1 VTRRF
6 TKDTIATHAGRMS
19 REHFGVVNTPV
30 YRASTILY
38 RDLASV
44 ESGNVPYVYGR
55 LGTPTS
61 RSLEEAITALEGGAR
76 TVLCPSGTNA
86 ITTAILS
93 VCSAG
98 DHLLMTDN
106 CYGPTRS
113 FCEKSLTRL
122 GVETSFYDPL
132 TGGDIEE
139 LFRPNTKAVFCETPG
154 SLTFEVQDVPAIA
167 DVAHARGASVLLDN
181 TWATPLYFD
190 AFAHGA
196 DLSIQAATKYVGGHA
211 DVMLGYVTAN
221 SAHAAQLAD
230 THSGLGLCASG
241 DDCFLALRG
250 LRTMPVRLK
259 RHEETGL
266 KLARWLQN
274 RSEVARVLHPALDD
288 DPGHMIWKR
297 DFSGASGLFGVE
309 LTPVTRAALAA
320 FFDGLECFG
329 IGYSWGG
336 YESLI
341 VPAHFSRSI
350 RPFPV
355 QGPLLRIHAGLE
367 DANDLFADLA
377 EAFAR
382 MQKQTTA

>member
-1 VTRRF
+1 MTRRF
-6 TKDTIATHAGRMS
+6 TKDTIATHVGRMS

-38 RDLASV
+38 RNLASV
-44 ESGNVPYVYGR
+44 ESGDAPYIYGR

-61 RSLEEAITALEGGAR
+61 RSLEEAVTALEGGVR

-132 TGGDIEE
+132 TGGNIEE
-139 LFRPNTKAVFCETPG
+139 LFRSNTRAVFCESPG

-167 DVAHARGASVLLDN
+167 HVAHARGASVLLDN

-196 DLSIQAATKYVGGHA
+196 DLSIQAVTKYVGGHA

-221 SAHAAQLAD
+221 TTHAEQLAD
-230 THSGLGLCASG
+230 THSGLGLYASG

-259 RHEETGL
+259 CHEETGI
-266 KLARWLQN
+266 KLARWLDS
-274 RSEVARVLHPALDD
+274 RSEVTRVLHPALESN
-288 DPGHMIWKR
+288 PGHPIWKR
-297 DFSGASGLFGVE
+297 DFTGASGLFGVE
-309 LTPVTRAALAA
+309 LAPVTKAALAA

-341 VPAHFSRSI
+341 VPAHFHRSV
-350 RPFPV
+350 RPFPAR
-355 QGPLLRIHAGLE
+355 GPLLRVHAGLE
-367 DANDLFADLA
+367 DPNDLLADL
-377 EAFAR
+377 ENGFER
-382 MQKQTTA
+382 MQTLTTA

>member
-1 VTRRF
+1 MTRRF

-44 ESGNVPYVYGR
+44 ESGDAPYIYGR

-61 RSLEEAITALEGGAR
+61 RSLEEAVTALEGGAR

-113 FCEKSLTRL
+113 FCEKSLKRL

-132 TGGDIEE
+132 TGGDIEQ
-139 LFRPNTKAVFCETPG
+139 LFRSNTRAVFCESPG

-167 DVAHARGASVLLDN
+167 RVAHARGASVLLDN
-181 TWATPLYFD
+181 TWATPVYFD

-211 DVMLGYVTAN
+211 DVMLGYITATMT
-221 SAHAAQLAD
+221 HAEQLAD
-230 THSGLGLCASG
+230 THSGLGLSASG

-259 RHEETGL
+259 RHEATGL
-266 KLARWLQN
+266 KLARWLEG
-274 RSEVARVLHPALDD
+274 RSEVTRVLHPALES
-288 DPGHMIWKR
+288 DPGHPIWKR
-297 DFSGASGLFGVE
+297 DFTGASGLFGVE
-309 LTPVTRAALAA
+309 LAPVAKTALAT
-320 FFDGLECFG
+320 FFDGLELFG

-341 VPAHFSRSI
+341 VPAHFRRSVSPSVA
-350 RPFPV
+350 R
-355 QGPLLRIHAGLE
+355 GPLLRIHTGLE
-367 DANDLFADLA
+367 DANDLLADLA
-377 EAFAR
+377 NGFER
-382 MQKQTTA
+382 MQTLTTP